1 MEHRQDEELIAD
13 YQTGNEEALKMLFE
27 RYKKPIFNFALR
39 MLGNRAD
46 AEDVTSEVFI
56 TLVTKKDAYK
66 PTAKFSTWI
75 FTVTRNASISKLRK
89 RKKSFTMWF
98 QKEDSKD
105 YEQWE
110 VPDNRLPSDNIVKN
124 ETKLQLS
131 RAISNLPPEQRE
143 AIILREYHQMSY
155 DQIKE
160 IMNCSLDKV
169 KILIYRA
176 REQLRNELPSII
188 SEEDNA

>member
-124 ETKLQLS
+124 ETKSQLS